1 MVTRKREVELLK
13 WKDSPIRKPLLLRGA
28 RQVGKSYLIESFGK
42 TYFDN
47 CITVNFEKSKEYLDC
62 FETLKPENICKAIA
76 LLSSQKIIPGK
87 TLLFLDEI
95 QDCPNAIRAL
105 RYFKENM
112 PELHV
117 IGAGSLLEL
126 KLNEADY
133 RMPVGRVSFMFLHP
147 LSFTE
152 FLTAFDPGAA
162 DYFSEASIKTPYPLA
177 IHEHFLRALRV
188 YFVQGGMPAVLAAH
202 LNGADINDLL
212 EVQANILNTYRN
224 DLGHYDSEADLSLLK
239 HCFEVLP
246 RCVSE
251 QIKYSK
257 LAPEVRSKDL
267 KRALSVLEQVN
278 IINSVVATTAQG
290 LPLART
296 QNEKKFKYCFLD
308 VGLVK
313 RMNQLDASVL
323 LNQDLMLLDQGVLA
337 EQFVGQ
343 ELLAHSDYYEKHQ
356 LYFWSRDEQGGR
368 AEIDFLTVIDGQIFP
383 IEVKSGAT
391 GRLRSLH
398 QYLLEHDC
406 PFGIRISMA
415 PLSFEEK
422 SGSKILSV
430 PLYLI
435 SELPRL
441 VKEVRET
448 L

>member
-202 LNGADINDLL
+202 LNGSDINDLL

-296 QNEKKFKYCFLD
+296 QNEKKFKYCLI
-308 VGLVK
+308 L
-313 RMNQLDASVL
+313 ASAAASSV
-323 LNQDLMLLDQGVLA
+323 A
-337 EQFVGQ
+337 F
-343 ELLAHSDYYEKHQ
+343 A
-356 LYFWSRDEQGGR
+356 
-368 AEIDFLTVIDGQIFP
+368 
-383 IEVKSGAT
+383 KS
-391 GRLRSLH
+391 SINN
-398 QYLLEHDC
+398 
-406 PFGIRISMA
+406 F
-415 PLSFEEK
+415 
-422 SGSKILSV
+422 ILS
-430 PLYLI
+430 L
-435 SELPRL
+435 RL
-441 VKEVRET
+441 F
-448 L
+448 LLGASLF